1 MVSSA
6 PVANIPVQQ
15 ILLRNVSW
23 ESYESLLADHV
34 DSSVPHFT
42 YDRGMLEIVS
52 PSTPHEED
60 NRTLARIVE
69 IITEEWMIEVR
80 NVGSMTFKRKD
91 LQRGFEPDTSF
102 YIQHEEQVRG
112 RRQIQLSIDPPP
124 DLLIEIEVT
133 NPAIAKLPIYAEVGV
148 LEVWRSGGERVT
160 ILVLDAGHYCETD
173 ISTALSPL
181 SADVLTRFV
190 LDSRMMRST
199 EWVRSVRA
207 WAREQ
212 APVR

>member
-1 MVSSA
+1 MVSAA
-6 PVANIPVQQ
+6 PAVNTPVQRM
-15 ILLRNVSW
+15 LLNHMSW
-23 ESYESLLADHV
+23 GTYESLLADHV
-34 DSSVPHFT
+34 DRSVPHFT

-69 IITEEWMIEVR
+69 ILTEEWMIEIR

-91 LQRGFEPDTSF
+91 LQRGFEPETSF

-124 DLLIEIEVT
+124 DLLIEIT

-148 LEVWRSGGERVT
+148 REVWRLGGERVT
-160 ILVLDAGHYCETD
+160 ILVLDAGHYRETD
-173 ISTALSPL
+173 ISMALSPL

-190 LDSRMMRST
+190 LESRTMRST

-207 WAREQ
+207 WARER
-212 APVR
+212 APA